1 MSRDHSLATYGTLA
15 PGRSNH
21 HQLSDLSGDWSIGTV
36 RGKLVDT
43 GWGAALGYPAL
54 VLDADGD
61 TIEVHLFTS
70 AGLPNHW
77 SRLDDF
83 EGSEY
88 RRASVQVET
97 KDGFVDA
104 WIYVAAD
111 PADDSGQLAPRCRKT
126 VVPREG

>member
-1 MSRDHSLATYGTLA
+1 MSIDHCLATYGTLA

-21 HQLSDLSGDWSIGTV
+21 RHLSDLRGQWSIGAV
-36 RGKLVDT
+36 RGKFIDK

-54 VLDADGD
+54 ILDAAGD
-61 TIEVHLFTS
+61 KIEVHLFRS
-70 AGLPNHW
+70 ADLPNHW

-88 RRASVQVET
+88 RRVSVQVET
-97 KDGFVDA
+97 EDGFVDA

-111 PADDSGQLAPRCRKT
+111 PAR
-126 VVPREG
+126 

>member
-1 MSRDHSLATYGTLA
+1 MSVDHYLATYGTLA

-21 HQLSDLSGDWSIGTV
+21 HHLSALRGVWSIGTV
-36 RGKLVDT
+36 RGKLVDK

-61 TIEVHLFTS
+61 TIEVHLFRS
-70 AGLPNHW
+70 ADLPSHW

-88 RRASVQVET
+88 RRAPVQVET
-97 KDGFVDA
+97 ENGLVDA
-104 WIYVAAD
+104 WIYVSAD
-111 PADDSGQLAPRCRKT
+111 PAR
-126 VVPREG
+126 